1 MADHGDYVPG
11 SMDIEEQKATF
22 GLFWSLTKWGSVAVG
37 IFMVILALTR
47 TNAIDCKNAEQAAA
61 HINACGKLPASGEAG
76 EH

>member
-1 MADHGDYVPG
+1 
-11 SMDIEEQKATF
+11 
-22 GLFWSLTKWGSVAVG
+22 
-37 IFMVILALTR
+37 MVILALTR